1 MRRRKRQL
9 NEANLPLMEHF
20 KALRKVLILSAYAI
34 LLGTIVGWVFSDRA
48 FAFLA
53 APVIRLQDITFITTT
68 PLEPMLVKL
77 KVSMLIGIVLA
88 LPVVIWQI
96 WSFVLPALK
105 QNERKYLYFIVPS
118 SVLLFLAGVALC
130 FFVVLSIGLKFLL
143 FVGGDAVTSY
153 TPFLTKTSYLSFL
166 TTMFLTFGLVF
177 QLPIVLLILIHLGVL
192 SPQALAAKRR
202 WAILIIVILAV
213 VVSPTPELVTQLLM
227 AGPMY
232 LLYEISIW
240 LGYLVARR
248 RDKEQALK
256 GE

>member
-9 NEANLPLMEHF
+9 NEANLPLMEHL
-20 KALRKVLILSAYAI
+20 KALRKVLVISAYAI
-34 LLGTIVGWVFSDRA
+34 LIGTIVGWFFSDRT
-48 FAFLA
+48 FAYLA
-53 APVIRLQDITFITTT
+53 APVTQLEAITFITTT
-68 PLEPMLVKL
+68 PLEPMLVKVKISL
-77 KVSMLIGIVLA
+77 LIGIVLA

-118 SVLLFLAGVALC
+118 SVVLFLGGVALC
-130 FFVVLSIGLKFLL
+130 FFVVLPIGLKFLL
-143 FVGGDAVTSY
+143 FIGGDAVKSY
-153 TPFLTKTSYLSFL
+153 TPFLTKSSYFGFL

-177 QLPIVLLILIHLGVL
+177 QLPIVLLILIRIGVL

-202 WAILIIVILAV
+202 WAILSIVILAV
-213 VVSPTPELVTQLLM
+213 VVSPTPDLLTQLLM

-240 LGYLVARR
+240 LGYLVSRKR
-248 RDKEQALK
+248 ENELALK
-256 GE
+256 